1 MRLLIT
7 FACFLN
13 VQSFLWIPSN
23 LHSENSTPKPYGEK
37 KESYNP
43 KDIPKTTDISVQG
56 NAWKK
61 QTENVDECVSQETKK
76 DLETPCGNKV
86 STRPRLFDSDNMCH
100 LKKTAYLLFQT
111 IANTAYDDKSG
122 IDDIQLSG
130 LNENISLNDQPKEL
144 QTFLQIH
151 FMYLSEAKTITSDMA
166 YELDPLLFDHLLKY
180 LLFELCHLDDGEPKD
195 LPNQST
201 CLSQDLSTFLSQIKY
216 IAERLYCNLHN
227 MIELKECQEVGGDLV
242 NVC

>member
-1 MRLLIT
+1 MDRLKEIFLFAFSGLLIT

-111 IANTAYDDKSG
+111 IVSVMYLIA
-122 IDDIQLSG
+122 LF
-130 LNENISLNDQPKEL
+130 SLINC
-144 QTFLQIH
+144 FLQNSNNIH
-151 FMYLSEAKTITSDMA
+151 
-166 YELDPLLFDHLLKY
+166 
-180 LLFELCHLDDGEPKD
+180 
-195 LPNQST
+195 
-201 CLSQDLSTFLSQIKY
+201 
-216 IAERLYCNLHN
+216 
-227 MIELKECQEVGGDLV
+227 
-242 NVC
+242 